1 MIDARE
7 LDEQVLGWLAPGD
20 RDPAS
25 VSQHDAQQLA
35 WCIAPGASSAPDDEV
50 GEVAA
55 ACARL
60 LERSGR
66 WRAATALR
74 EHTPA
79 VRTGWARSAR
89 HGSVASA
96 RAMQATGVQPPDT
109 GALAWATLMGS
120 EEARAFGTVQRL
132 LESALDEGRLTVD
145 DEDWSAR
152 QGALV
157 EDWLRTPGAG
167 FAGRAPL
174 DVIHDERAADW
185 VEAGSTARRSSLRA
199 VLPLFATT
207 TEPPADPVPPLRL
220 LLEAVDE
227 GITLAGR
234 DRLPVDFVRDM
245 AGRFGWG
252 MAAFIIRKEGD
263 VVELGE
269 IRDLA
274 TRTHLITLHLRQH
287 ALELTAAGR
296 QALDDPARLWAV
308 AAAGWFEHDDF
319 AAHVAEI
326 AAATLLRGSGTTKGL
341 ATIAQ
346 EAVAPSFRDRDGAH
360 PDYREVRT
368 ATREWLRL
376 GNALGWLGYPH
387 GPHEQ
392 LCGLTEPGRAA
403 AIEGLRHRARAPHQ
417 AV

>member
-1 MIDARE
+1 MADARE
-7 LDEQVLGWLAPGD
+7 LDEQVLGWLAPHD

-35 WCIAPGASSAPDDEV
+35 WCTAPGQSPAPDDEV
-50 GEVAA
+50 AAVAA

-60 LERSGR
+60 LEQSGR
-66 WRAATALR
+66 GRAATALR

-109 GALAWATLMGS
+109 DALAWAALMGS
-120 EEARAFGTVQRL
+120 EEAKAFDAVQRM
-132 LESALDEGRLTVD
+132 LESALDEGRLSVG
-145 DEDWSAR
+145 DENWPAR
-152 QGALV
+152 QGKLV
-157 EDWLRTPGAG
+157 EDWLHTPGVE

-174 DVIHDERAADW
+174 DVIHAERAADW
-185 VEAGSTARRSSLRA
+185 ADAGTAARRSILRT

-207 TEPPADPVPPLRL
+207 TEPPADPVRPLRF
-220 LLEAVDE
+220 LLEAIE
-227 GITLAGR
+227 QGITLDSK
-234 DRLPVDFVRDM
+234 DRLPVDFVRDL
-245 AGRFGWG
+245 ADRFGWG

-274 TRTHLITLHLRQH
+274 TRTHLITLRLRQH
-287 ALELTAAGR
+287 ALELTPAGR
-296 QALDDPARLWAV
+296 KALDDPARLWAV
-308 AAAGWFEHDDF
+308 AAAGWFKHDDF
-319 AAHVAEI
+319 ATYVAEI
-326 AAATLLRGSGTTKGL
+326 AAATLLRGPGTTKDL
-341 ATIAQ
+341 ATAAQ
-346 EAVAPSFRDRDGAH
+346 EAVAPSFQDRDGAH

-376 GNALGWLGYPH
+376 GNALGWLSYPH

-392 LCGLTEPGRAA
+392 LCGLTELGRAA
-403 AIEGLRHRARAPHQ
+403 AVEGLRHRAWAPHKTI
-417 AV
+417 

>member
-1 MIDARE
+1 MTDLPD
-7 LDEQVLGWLAPGD
+7 LDEQVLGWLSPG
-20 RDPAS
+20 RDPGS

-35 WCIAPGASSAPDDEV
+35 WCTAPGKSPAPDDEV
-50 GEVAA
+50 AEVAA

-60 LERSGR
+60 LERAGR

-79 VRTGWARSAR
+79 VRAGWARSAR

-109 GALAWATLMGS
+109 DALAWAALMGS
-120 EEARAFGTVQRL
+120 EEARAFDAVQRM
-132 LESALDEGRLTVD
+132 LESALDEGRLSVG
-145 DEDWSAR
+145 DENWPGR
-152 QGALV
+152 QGKLV
-157 EDWLRTPGAG
+157 EDWLRTPGAE

-174 DVIHDERAADW
+174 EVIHEERAADW
-185 VEAGSTARRSSLRA
+185 ADAGTAARRSILRA
-199 VLPLFATT
+199 VLPLFAMS
-207 TEPPADPVPPLRL
+207 TEPPANPVQPLRF
-220 LLEAVDE
+220 LLEAIYQ
-227 GITLAGR
+227 GITLAGK

-245 AGRFGWG
+245 ADRFGWG

-274 TRTHLITLHLRQH
+274 TRTHLITLRLRQH
-287 ALELTAAGR
+287 ALELTPAGR
-296 QALDDPARLWAV
+296 AALDDPARLWTI

-326 AAATLLRGSGTTKGL
+326 AAATLLRGPSATNEL
-341 ATIAQ
+341 ATTAQ
-346 EAVAPSFRDRDGAH
+346 EAVAPSFRDLDGSH

-376 GNALGWLGYPH
+376 GNALSWLDYPH

-392 LCGLTEPGRAA
+392 VCGLTEAGRAA

-417 AV
+417 TA

>member
-1 MIDARE
+1 MADSRE
-7 LDEQVLGWLAPGD
+7 LDEQVIGRLSPD
-20 RDPAS
+20 QHDPAS
-25 VSQHDAQQLA
+25 VSQHDAQRFA
-35 WCIAPGASSAPDDEV
+35 WYIAPGASSAPEDEV
-50 GEVAA
+50 AAVAA

-66 WRAATALR
+66 SRAATALR

-79 VRTGWARSAR
+79 VRAGWARSAR
-89 HGSVASA
+89 HGSAACA

-109 GALAWATLMGS
+109 PSLTWAARRGHDET
-120 EEARAFGTVQRL
+120 RAFDAVVYM
-132 LESALDEGRLTVD
+132 LESALDDGTLSVGA
-145 DEDWSAR
+145 EDWPAQQR
-152 QGALV
+152 TLV
-157 EDWLRTPGAG
+157 EDWLRTPGTE

-174 DVIHDERAADW
+174 EVIHEERGTDW
-185 VEAGSTARRSSLRA
+185 AEAGTAARRGILRE

-207 TEPPADPVPPLRL
+207 IEPPADPVRPLRF
-220 LLEAVDE
+220 LLETIE
-227 GITLAGR
+227 QGITLTDK

-245 AGRFGWG
+245 ADRFGWG
-252 MAAFIIRKEGD
+252 MPAFIIRKEGD

-269 IRDLA
+269 VRDLA
-274 TRTHLITLHLRQH
+274 TRTHLITLRLRQH
-287 ALELTAAGR
+287 TLELTPAGR
-296 QALDDPARLWAV
+296 EALHDPARLWTI

-326 AAATLLRGSGTTKGL
+326 AAAVLLRGPSTTKEL
-341 ATIAQ
+341 ATTAQ
-346 EAVAPSFRDRDGAH
+346 EAVAPSFQDRDGAH

-392 LCGLTEPGRAA
+392 LCGLTAPGRAA
-403 AIEGLRHRARAPHQ
+403 AIDGLRHRARAPHY
-417 AV
+417 AD